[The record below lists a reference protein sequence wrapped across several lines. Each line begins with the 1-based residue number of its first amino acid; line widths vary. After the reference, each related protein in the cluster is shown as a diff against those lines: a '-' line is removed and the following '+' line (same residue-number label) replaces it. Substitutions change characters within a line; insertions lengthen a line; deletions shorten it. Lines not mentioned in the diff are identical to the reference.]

1 MTGEARMSFLK
12 RLNSGETL
20 LADGAMGTMLQAAGL
35 EKGHA
40 PEEFNLTNPE
50 KVLAVHRGY
59 VEAGSEII
67 LTNTFG
73 GSRFRLDKYG
83 LGDRV
88 YEICRRAAEIGRE
101 AGDAFVAGSLGP
113 TGEYFSPMG
122 SLTSELAIEAF
133 AEQARGLADGG
144 ADLLV
149 IETMS
154 DLQEVEAAV
163 QGARQVTDLPLVCTM
178 TFQHRLHT
186 IMGVKPSQAAET
198 LTQWQVAALGA
209 NCGTGPQEVEQV
221 LAQMKEAVP
230 EAVLVA
236 KPNAGVPRL
245 IQGRTEFDA
254 TPELM
259 AEYAQRFQR
268 LGVTI
273 IGACCGSTADH
284 IAAMARALGKG

>member
-1 MTGEARMSFLK
+1 MGFLE
-12 RLNSGETL
+12 RLATGETL

-40 PEEFNLTNPE
+40 PEEMNLTQPD
-50 KVLAVHRGY
+50 KVLAVHKGY
-59 VEAGSEII
+59 VDAGSEII

-73 GSRFRLDKYG
+73 ANRLRLGKYG
-83 LGDRV
+83 LADRV
-88 YEICRRAAEIGRE
+88 YQISRRASEIARE
-101 AGDAFVAGSLGP
+101 AGASFVAGSIGP
-113 TGEYFSPMG
+113 TGEFFAPLGTLSPEDARDTFG
-122 SLTSELAIEAF
+122 
-133 AEQARGLADGG
+133 EQARGLADGG

-163 QGARQVTDLPLVCTM
+163 QAVRKSTNLPLLCTM
-178 TFQHRLHT
+178 TFQQKQHT
-186 IMGVKPSQAAET
+186 LMGVSPKEAAET
-198 LTQWQVAALGA
+198 LGGWGVAAMGA

-230 EAVLVA
+230 DAVLVA

-245 IQGRTEFDA
+245 VEGRTEYNA

-259 AEYAQRFQR
+259 ADHALRFAQA
-268 LGVTI
+268 GVTV
-273 IGACCGSTADH
+273 IGACCGSTPEH
-284 IAAMARALGKG
+284 ILAMARALGKSPMP